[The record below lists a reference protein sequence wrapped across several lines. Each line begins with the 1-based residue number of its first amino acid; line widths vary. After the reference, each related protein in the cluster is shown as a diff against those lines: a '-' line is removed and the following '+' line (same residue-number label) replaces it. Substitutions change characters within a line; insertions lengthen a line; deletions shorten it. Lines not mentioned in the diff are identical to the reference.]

1 VGSVATVSALSR
13 CVGDPEWFA
22 EEHWARRPLHRP
34 GGDPDGFDDLLS
46 LADVDR
52 IVSSMAIRVPA
63 FRLVKDG
70 KTLPGSA
77 VTKTARTGSQS
88 ISGMIDP
95 VKVYR
100 EFERG
105 ATIVLQGLHRSWL
118 PLARFCRDLE
128 LELGHPTQVN
138 AYVTPVGARGLAV
151 HSDEH
156 DVFVLQVFGTKAWQ
170 VFDSDDPAGE
180 RPPLLDMEIAAGD
193 SLYIPKGFP
202 HAATAQRAASGHLTV
217 GILSPTWGQ
226 VLSEA
231 VAMAQDEPEFAG
243 PLPLRFAQDRE
254 GFRRAV
260 EERLRAFSAW
270 VEKADAG
277 QIAERLS
284 RLFLTKRQPLLA
296 GHLQQLLAVPALTDD
311 SVVARRAGSMLVL
324 ERTDGELAAFLGDR
338 ELRMPAWVE
347 PAVRT
352 LTSSDRLA
360 VRDLSPHL
368 DQESRLVLVRRL
380 VREGLLEVVG

>member
-1 VGSVATVSALSR
+1 
-13 CVGDPEWFA
+13 
-22 EEHWARRPLHRP
+22 
-34 GGDPDGFDDLLS
+34 
-46 LADVDR
+46 
-52 IVSSMAIRVPA
+52 
-63 FRLVKDG
+63 
-70 KTLPGSA
+70 
-77 VTKTARTGSQS
+77 
-88 ISGMIDP
+88 MIDP

-138 AYVTPVGARGLAV
+138 AYVTPAGARGLSV

-243 PLPLRFAQDRE
+243 PLPLRFAQNRE
-254 GFRRAV
+254 GFRRTV

-270 VEKADAG
+270 VEKADAE

-284 RLFLTKRQPLLA
+284 RRFLTRRPPLLA
-296 GHLQQLLAVPALTDD
+296 GHLQQLLALPALTDN

-347 PAVRT
+347 PALRA
-352 LTSSDRLA
+352 LASADRLA

-368 DQESRLVLVRRL
+368 NQESRLVLVRRL

>member
-1 VGSVATVSALSR
+1 VTSALTR
-13 CVGDPEWFA
+13 CVGDPGLFA
-22 EEHWARRPLHRP
+22 EKFWARLPLHRP
-34 GGDPDGFDDLLS
+34 GGEPEGFDDLLS
-46 LADVDR
+46 LADVDH
-52 IVSSMAIRVPA
+52 IVSSTSIRLPS

-70 KTLPGSA
+70 KTLPAPA

-88 ISGMIDP
+88 VSGMADP

-138 AYVTPVGARGLAV
+138 AYITPPGARGLAV
-151 HSDEH
+151 HRDEH

-170 VFDSDDPAGE
+170 VFEAEDGAGE
-180 RPPLLDMEIAAGD
+180 RPPLLDVEVAPGD
-193 SLYIPKGFP
+193 SLYIPRGFP
-202 HAATAQRAASGHLTV
+202 HAATAQREASGHLTV

-226 VLSEA
+226 ALDEA
-231 VAMAQDEPEFAG
+231 VAMAQDEAEFAG
-243 PLPLRFAQDRE
+243 PLPLRFAEDRDR
-254 GFRRAV
+254 FREAV
-260 EERLRAFSAW
+260 EERLQAFARW
-270 VEKADAG
+270 VEKADADE
-277 QIAERLS
+277 IADRLS
-284 RLFLTKRQPLLA
+284 RRFLTRRQPLLA
-296 GHLQQLLAVPALTDD
+296 GHLQQLLALPSLADG
-311 SVVARRAGSMLVL
+311 SVVARRRGAMLVL
-324 ERTDGELAAFLGDR
+324 DVKGRELVAYLGDR

-347 PAVRT
+347 PSMRAVVGA
-352 LTSSDRLA
+352 DRLS
-360 VRDLSPHL
+360 VRSLSPYL